1 MNNFEESASYPLAVK
16 AALKTMLQEVE
27 TEYTIY
33 SNLSKVDKHSLPG
46 DYKTFIGSNF
56 DKAIYRQLLTA
67 ISGTSSNFESNPKKT
82 CLLLSIGICLNL
94 TPAQQE
100 EFNHSMH
107 TPPLTDENKALLMLV
122 ERSIAP
128 YTDTELFVGKV
139 VDKELLKVKA
149 LVERAI
155 SSIPLLKVIRF
166 KVGTSYEQALQDT
179 AIVQLKLDA
188 EMNQDNERNKEVL
201 LKLDNLRQHLRRASN
216 GEEPVVFMRRLT
228 YPNTIATC
236 TCGNCGE
243 GTDARGILRA
253 RVTPGDYETAYK
265 TVFSRFTHSSPAE
278 VQYSAILHNAG
289 IITPVVCSKCGV
301 INIPSEEFMLAFKL
315 CVLGKWMQSPP
326 SPKNK
331 DVMLTY
337 SASAIVEGIT
347 AILQNNQ
354 ELVQEILQSYR
365 PTIVAEK
372 VELQIPKFQ
381 LGDLVSSESYTE
393 YFSML
398 NTHNN
403 SRYLQ
408 DSEQR
413 QELFLQY
420 MLSLLHINTVNAS
433 PRTFI
438 ESILSFQRF
447 SSFRPRLEEAAKQY
461 GDLLAE
467 STRVFMFHNIVSS
480 EHYMAPLHGYI
491 DMPLSNSLLTEM
503 IRNIQ
508 SPEIRDRLGE
518 LQNLAEAS
526 ELLEDY
532 LAKVNSQLSKI
543 QTNLEEMVR
552 ELSNAVLSY
561 ERELYNDASVGGWEN
576 FILTPLAG
584 VPEGTLRLSAQP
596 DAGKD
601 SEIYKCD
608 ACNIIWQILK
618 PAYIPLMYQTVV
630 SYAPILRNNSMLFGG
645 LFAEKIV
652 NWGKTANKLCRL
664 MNVDVSFT
672 DVNDYSTLFG
682 EFLLACMQATSPT
695 KLIGALRLSESRL
708 LRSYV
713 IPLPS
718 SEYLQSLIIYSIL
731 DEVDFPVGLSSFAQG
746 SDISDYQLAV
756 QQRYTEEL
764 ETGISNTESAALAEC
779 AASFYCLFAPTDV
792 NKSQLREQLGGS
804 NNDED
809 SVEI

>member
-1 MNNFEESASYPLAVK
+1 MGNFEEGAMYHLAVK

-56 DKAIYRQLLTA
+56 DKTIYRQLLTA

-100 EFNHSMH
+100 EFEHSMR
-107 TPPLTDENKALLMLV
+107 TPPLTDENRALLTLV

-128 YTDTELFVGKV
+128 YTDEELFLGRA

-149 LVERAI
+149 LVERAL

-188 EMNQDNERNKEVL
+188 EMNQDNERNKDVL
-201 LKLDNLRQHLRRASN
+201 LKLDDLRQRLRRASD
-216 GEEPVVFMRRLT
+216 GEEQVVFMQRLT

-243 GTDARGILRA
+243 ANDARGILRA
-253 RVTPGDYETAYK
+253 RVTPGDYEIAYK
-265 TVFSRFTHSSPAE
+265 TVFSRFTHASSAE
-278 VQYSAILHNAG
+278 MQYSSILHNAG
-289 IITPVVCSKCGV
+289 IITPIVCSKCGV

-365 PTIVAEK
+365 PTILAEK

-398 NTHNN
+398 NTHNH

-433 PRTFI
+433 PQTFL

-447 SSFRPRLEEAAKQY
+447 SQFRPRLEEAAKRY
-461 GDLLAE
+461 GDLSAE
-467 STRVFMFHNIVSS
+467 STRVFMLHNIISS

-491 DMPLSNSLLTEM
+491 DMVLNSSLLTEM
-503 IRNIQ
+503 IKNIQ
-508 SPEIRDRLGE
+508 NAEIRTKLLG

-526 ELLEDY
+526 GLLEDY
-532 LAKVNSQLSKI
+532 LAQVNQQLSQVKAS
-543 QTNLEEMVR
+543 LEEAVK
-552 ELSNAVLSY
+552 ELSAAILSY
-561 ERELYNDASVGGWEN
+561 ERELYNDASTGGWEN
-576 FILTPLAG
+576 FILKPLAG
-584 VPEGTLRLSAQP
+584 VPEGALQLSAQP

-601 SEIYKCD
+601 SEIYKCE
-608 ACNIIWQILK
+608 ACNMLWQALR
-618 PAYIPLMYQTVV
+618 PAYVPLMYQTVV
-630 SYAPILRNNSMLFGG
+630 KYAPILRNNSMVFGG
-645 LFAEKIV
+645 LFAEKSL
-652 NWGKTANKLCRL
+652 NWGKTANRLCRF
-664 MNVDVSFT
+664 MDVDASFT
-672 DVNDYSTLFG
+672 DVSDYNTLFG
-682 EFLLACMQATSPT
+682 EFLFACLQAKSPS
-695 KLIGALRLSESRL
+695 KLIGALKLSESRL
-708 LRSYV
+708 LRSYT

-718 SEYLQSLIIYSIL
+718 NEYLKSLTIYSVL
-731 DEVDFPVGLSSFAQG
+731 DEVDFPVGLSAFAQG
-746 SDISDYQLAV
+746 SDVSDYQMAV
-756 QQRYTEEL
+756 QQRYVEDL
-764 ETGISNTESAALAEC
+764 ETGISNTESSALAEC

-792 NKSQLREQLGGS
+792 NKSQLREQLGG
-804 NNDED
+804 NNDEG
-809 SVEI
+809 STEI